1 MKICIIGAGHV
12 GLVSGACFADLGNEV
27 VCVDVDEEKINKL
40 RKGII
45 PFFEPELEELVK
57 KNVKEGRLSF
67 TTGLEEGVKESGI
80 IFISV
85 GTPSRDN
92 GEADLSYVEDVS
104 KRIAG
109 AMEEYKI
116 VVEKSTVPVKTGEWV
131 RRTIKLNNVHGVDFD
146 VVSNPEFL
154 REGSAIYDFMY
165 PDRIVVG
172 VESERAEKVMRE
184 LYEPLKASL
193 IFTDI
198 KSAEIIKHASNS
210 FLALKI
216 SYINAIANVCELV
229 GADVEKVAEG
239 MGLDKRIGRSFLK
252 AGIGYGG
259 SCFPKDIAAFI
270 KIAGES
276 GYDFELLRVAEKVNR
291 EQREQFLKKIKDSLW
306 TLNNKTIGVLGL
318 AFKPDT
324 DDVREAPSLK
334 IIEQLQAEGAKIKAF
349 DPAAIETT
357 RAVLKDIEYCTDP
370 YEVAAGSDCLLILT
384 EWEQFKNLDLKRIK
398 SLLNNPLIL
407 DGRNIYD
414 PRELKNMGF
423 TYIGIGIKPEI

>member
-1 MKICIIGAGHV
+1 MKVCIIGAGHV

-27 VCVDVDEEKINKL
+27 VCVDIDGEKINKL

-45 PFFEPELEELVK
+45 PFFEPELEGLVE

-67 TTGLEEGVKESGI
+67 TTGLEEGVKESEI

-85 GTPSRDN
+85 GTPPRDN

-116 VVEKSTVPVKTGEWV
+116 IVEKSTVPVKTGEWV

-146 VVSNPEFL
+146 VISNPEFL
-154 REGSAIYDFMY
+154 REGSAIYDFMH

-276 GYDFELLRVAEKVNR
+276 GYDFELLKVAEKVNR
-291 EQREQFLKKIKDSLW
+291 EQREQFLKKIKNSLW
-306 TLNNKTIGVLGL
+306 TLNNKTIGALGL

-334 IIEQLQAEGAKIKAF
+334 VIEQLQAEGAKIKAF

-398 SLLNNPLIL
+398 SLLNNPLII
-407 DGRNIYD
+407 DGRNLYD

-423 TYIGIGIKPEI
+423 TYIGVGIKPEI

>member
-1 MKICIIGAGHV
+1 MKVCMIGAGHV

-27 VCVDVDEEKINKL
+27 ICVDVDKEKIDKL
-40 RKGII
+40 KKGVI
-45 PFFEPELEELVK
+45 PFFEPELEELVR
-57 KNVKEGRLSF
+57 KNAEDGRLSF
-67 TTGLEEGVKESGI
+67 TTNLEKGVKESEV
-80 IFISV
+80 IFIAV
-85 GTPSRDN
+85 GTPPREN

-104 KRIAG
+104 RKIAE

-131 RRTIKLNNVHGVDFD
+131 RRTIKLNNIHGVDFD

-154 REGSAIYDFMY
+154 REGSAIYDFMH
-165 PDRIVVG
+165 PDRLVIG

-193 IFTDI
+193 IVTDI

-216 SYINAIANVCELV
+216 SYINAIANICERV
-229 GADVEKVAEG
+229 GADVEKVAQG
-239 MGLDKRIGRSFLK
+239 MGLDKRIGQSFLK

-259 SCFPKDIAAFI
+259 SCFPKDVAAFI
-270 KIAGES
+270 RIAGES
-276 GYDFELLRVAEKVNR
+276 GYDFELLKVTEKINR
-291 EQREQFLKKIKDSLW
+291 GQREQFLKKIKESLW

-334 IIEQLQAEGAKIKAF
+334 IIEQLQAEGAKVKAF
-349 DPAAIETT
+349 DPAATETART
-357 RAVLKDIEYCTDP
+357 ILKNIEYYADP
-370 YEVAAGSDCLLILT
+370 YKVAEGSDCLLILT
-384 EWEQFKNLDLKRIK
+384 EWEEFKNLDLKRIK
-398 SLLNNPLIL
+398 SLLKNPLII
-407 DGRNIYD
+407 DGRNIYA

-423 TYIGIGIKPEI
+423 TYVGVGR